1 MVNGRPGVAPQ
12 TAKRE
17 EFTRLIAEGLSIAE
31 AARRVGIHYR
41 TGRRWLRGRT
51 VRLPSGV
58 ARQYA
63 PVIIVEAPVSAR
75 FLSEDERVTIAD
87 LRRRGH
93 TIRDIGARL
102 GRAPSTV
109 SRELRRNRTP
119 DEGYR
124 PFQAHRMAQARRRRP
139 GRGKLRQDPVL
150 ARFVQDRLDQRW
162 SPAQISRAL
171 RDECPDQP
179 ARQLSTEAIYQAI
192 YRSGSEF
199 RRPQRPTLLRSG
211 RRDRR
216 RRLAPGHRPR
226 RLVSMVSIDE
236 RPDIADRSVAGHWEG
251 DLIVGAGNRSA
262 IGTLVERTSRYTIL
276 LHLAGNRSADAV
288 RAAVIAAFADLPV
301 HLRRSLTW
309 DQGNEMALHAE
320 ITRTLGL
327 PIYFCH
333 PHSPWQ
339 RPTNENTNGLLRQY
353 FPKGTDLSLHTA
365 GHLHE
370 VAAELNSRPRQ
381 VLRWATPHATFS
393 TLQTVPV
400 LRP

>member
-1 MVNGRPGVAPQ
+1 MANGRPGVAPQ

-17 EFTRLIAEGLSIAE
+17 EFTRLIAEGRSIAE
-31 AARRVGIHYR
+31 AVRRVGIHYR

-63 PVIIVEAPVSAR
+63 PVIKVEAPVSAR
-75 FLSEDERVTIAD
+75 FLSEDERITIAD

-93 TIRDIGARL
+93 TLREIGARL

-109 SRELRRNRTP
+109 NRELRRDQAP
-119 DEGYR
+119 DGGYR
-124 PFQAHRMAQARRRRP
+124 PSQAHRMAQARRRRP
-139 GRGKLRQDPVL
+139 GRGKIRREPVL

-171 RDECPDQP
+171 RGEFLEQP
-179 ARQLSTEAIYQAI
+179 ALQLSTEAIYQAI
-192 YRSGSEF
+192 YRCGSEI
-199 RRPQRPTLLRSG
+199 RRPQRATLLRSG
-211 RRDRR
+211 RRYRR
-216 RRLAPGHRPR
+216 RRLAAGHRPR

-236 RPDIADRSVAGHWEG
+236 RPDIADRRVAGHWEG

-276 LHLAGNRSADAV
+276 LHLAGDRSADAV
-288 RAAVIAAFADLPV
+288 RTAVIAAFADLPV

-309 DQGNEMALHAE
+309 DQGNEIACHAD

-327 PIYFCH
+327 TVYFCH
-333 PHSPWQ
+333 PHAP
-339 RPTNENTNGLLRQY
+339 
-353 FPKGTDLSLHTA
+353 
-365 GHLHE
+365 
-370 VAAELNSRPRQ
+370 
-381 VLRWATPHATFS
+381 
-393 TLQTVPV
+393 
-400 LRP
+400 

>member
-12 TAKRE
+12 TVRRA

-51 VRLPSGV
+51 VRLPSGT
-58 ARQYA
+58 ARHYD
-63 PVIIVEAPVSAR
+63 PVIIVKAPVSAR
-75 FLSEDERVTIAD
+75 FLSEDERIAIAD

-102 GRAPSTV
+102 SRAPSTV
-109 SRELRRNRTP
+109 SRELRRNTAP
-119 DEGYR
+119 EGGYR

-139 GRGKLRQDPVL
+139 GRDRIRRDPVL
-150 ARFVQDRLDQRW
+150 ARFVQDGLDRRW

-171 RDECPDQP
+171 HDEYPGQR

-192 YRSGSEF
+192 YRCGSEI
-199 RRPQRPTLLRSG
+199 RRPQRVTLLRTG
-211 RRDRR
+211 RRYRR
-216 RRLAPGHRPR
+216 RRLAAGHRPR

-236 RPDIADRSVAGHWEG
+236 RPDIADRREAGHWEG

-276 LHLAGNRSADAV
+276 LHLSGDRSADAV
-288 RAAVIAAFADLPV
+288 KAAIIAAFADVPA

-309 DQGNEMALHAE
+309 DQGNEMACHAD
-320 ITRTLGL
+320 ITRALGL

-333 PHSPWQ
+333 ARSPWQ

-353 FPKGTDLSLHTA
+353 FPKGTDLSVHTA
-365 GHLHE
+365 GYLHD
-370 VAAELNSRPRQ
+370 VASELNSRPRQ
-381 VLRWATPHATFS
+381 VLHWATPHATFT
-393 TLQTVPV
+393 TLRNVPV